1 MPEQRAD
8 ALTTKAQTFDETTI
22 SDFSDQWEIFS
33 ENDGYFSS
41 LVYLR
46 DITDGL
52 IDIEDFRGKRIGEIG
67 SGTGRWI
74 PHLFEAGA
82 SHVLA
87 IEPSGSFETLKRKT
101 REFSGQ
107 MTYINEVGES
117 IGIKEDVDIMISLGV
132 ISYIPDPIPTYNAVY
147 EALRPGGKFLV
158 CLMSLEGNRLYLS
171 TFGLLRKITT
181 RMPNRMLLLLCKFLN
196 QCLSVYIAA
205 CKRIPLPL
213 HDYITHVISKFS
225 HEKRLLIIF
234 DQLNPTYAKFYRK
247 KEFERLFADS
257 GFQNIELRHRHG
269 YSWVGIGEKPKASPS
284 RGSSWAGRSAPLR
297 LTTGTWPCRR
307 SAWR

>member
-234 DQLNPTYAKFYRK
+234 DQLTAQPTTNREKVKIGRASCR
-247 KEFERLFADS
+247 ER
-257 GFQNIELRHRHG
+257 
-269 YSWVGIGEKPKASPS
+269 V
-284 RGSSWAGRSAPLR
+284 
-297 LTTGTWPCRR
+297 
-307 SAWR
+307 